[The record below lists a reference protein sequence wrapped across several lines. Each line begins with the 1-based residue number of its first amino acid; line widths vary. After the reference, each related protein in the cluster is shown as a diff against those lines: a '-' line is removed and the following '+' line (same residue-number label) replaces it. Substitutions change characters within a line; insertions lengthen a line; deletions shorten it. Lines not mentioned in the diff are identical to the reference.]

1 MGMLDIVA
9 LLGLEWL
16 SDKVEQRYGL
26 WAGMLFALAGALVV
40 LGIAVLVLVMVLR
53 Q

>member
-1 MGMLDIVA
+1 MDMLDIVA

-16 SDKVEQRYGL
+16 SEKVEQHYGL

-40 LGIAVLVLVMVLR
+40 LGIAVLVLFMVLR
-53 Q
+53 G